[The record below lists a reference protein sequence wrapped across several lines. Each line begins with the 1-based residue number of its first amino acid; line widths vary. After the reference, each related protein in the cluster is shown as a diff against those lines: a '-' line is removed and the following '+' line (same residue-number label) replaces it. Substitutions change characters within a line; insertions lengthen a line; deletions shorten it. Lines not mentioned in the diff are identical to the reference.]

1 MQTSKASS
9 GQFSIWDQGQGSLLS
24 ALAGFTVS
32 SHVLVITFDFS
43 FLLYY
48 LIFSPLRTRGGNPMG
63 GKNSLGWDMA
73 FVWKAF
79 HICLL
84 ECLNLEHLILANHLA
99 ESLLKMSCTSDVH
112 IIYLFFKKMNSMKHL
127 SFPHLWRFC
136 CFVTRALLVSGF
148 HSFCRDS
155 LSWVHLLCNHCP
167 TKVLIFLPSFPSPS
181 ISASRVFHES
191 KEIYGLF
198 LNSVLK

>member
-112 IIYLFFKKMNSMKHL
+112 IIYFLRKWIPWSTCHFPIFDGFAVLLQELFWS
-127 SFPHLWRFC
+127 
-136 CFVTRALLVSGF
+136 LVSI
-148 HSFCRDS
+148 HSAGIHCLESICSAITVQQKYSFFS
-155 LSWVHLLCNHCP
+155 LRSPRH
-167 TKVLIFLPSFPSPS
+167 PSQPL
-181 ISASRVFHES
+181 ES
-191 KEIYGLF
+191 STNQRKSMVYF
-198 LNSVLK
+198 